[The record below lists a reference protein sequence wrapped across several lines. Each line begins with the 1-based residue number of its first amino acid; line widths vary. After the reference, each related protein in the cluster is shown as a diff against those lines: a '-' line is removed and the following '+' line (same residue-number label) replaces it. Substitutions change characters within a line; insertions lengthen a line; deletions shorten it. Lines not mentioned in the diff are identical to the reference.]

1 MGARRRSHRPADRIP
16 GPGTCPTVAVR
27 VRPGSAR
34 AGVGGRADGPY
45 GPALVVA
52 VHAPAVDGRATEAAR
67 RALAAALGVRPAAVA
82 LRAGGSSRDKLFTV
96 DAAAA
101 VLDAR
106 VRWLRDGGS
115 GRSER
120 DGAESGGVES
130 RKAGRTPPGQGDLS
144 R

>member
-1 MGARRRSHRPADRIP
+1 MGVRKRARRTDDRIA
-16 GPGTCPTVAVR
+16 GPAASPTVAVR

-52 VHAPAVDGRATEAAR
+52 VHAPAVGGRATEAAR
-67 RALAAALGVRPAAVA
+67 RAIAAALGVRPAAVA

-101 VLDAR
+101 LLDAR
-106 VRWLRDGGS
+106 VRWLRDGDPDD
-115 GRSER
+115 SER
-120 DGAESGGVES
+120 GGARAGGGD
-130 RKAGRTPPGQGDLS
+130 RRPGGRGPQGD
-144 R
+144 RRR